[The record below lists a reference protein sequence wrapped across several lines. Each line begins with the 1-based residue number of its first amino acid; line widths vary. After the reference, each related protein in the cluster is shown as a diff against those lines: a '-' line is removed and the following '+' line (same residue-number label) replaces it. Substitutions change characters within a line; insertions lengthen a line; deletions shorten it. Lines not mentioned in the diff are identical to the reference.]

1 MCALAGPLAE
11 PMKLSRVLS
20 MHNSG
25 STPLTLYLVG
35 VGSGG
40 KEEDGFTIVNYKREI
55 IIKPNRTKTIEI
67 L

>member
-1 MCALAGPLAE
+1 
-11 PMKLSRVLS
+11 MKLNRVLS

-40 KEEDGFTIVNYKREI
+40 KEEDGFTIVKYKREI
-55 IIKPNRTKTIEI
+55 LIKPNRTKTIEI
-67 L
+67 S